1 MGAEN
6 IGKQALSS
14 FTGGIEKAIIE
25 IEDNRPRKEDEINL
39 PQISDNTKK
48 IKAPA
53 GLSKISNKIKTAT
66 SAATKAVGMVSSKA
80 EGSLTESSL
89 TKAVD
94 VMKTQTSVSVKK
106 TKKFVVKFNP
116 SQITFQGIG
125 GGRVEKKSLGT
136 DGVEFEYGAME
147 TRIQMNFQLIF
158 DDYERTQAFMLEK
171 FTDPEAVVRTGVEAV
186 VTAATNRTYSVRNQV
201 EGFIGALRNS
211 KTRKA
216 TFHWGK
222 MHYSGEMN
230 YVNAEYTMF
239 STDGNPLRAVVNMTL
254 LLTDS
259 TLDFS
264 YMGQWQDSYE
274 DVFGTSDV
282 SNLGNKVQNVGNL
295 LNINL

>member
-6 IGKQALSS
+6 IEKQALAS

-48 IKAPA
+48 TKAPA

-66 SAATKAVGMVSSKA
+66 STAAKSIGMVSAKA
-80 EGSLTESSL
+80 EGSLT
-89 TKAVD
+89 KAVN

-116 SQITFQGIG
+116 SQISFQGIG

-171 FTDPEAVVRTGVEAV
+171 FTDPEAIVRTGVEAV
-186 VTAATNRTYSVRNQV
+186 VTAATNRTYSVRTQV

-216 TFHWGK
+216 TFHWGN

-274 DVFGTSDV
+274 DVFGNSDV